1 VQAPSATT
9 VWLSPCDHGVDLDR
23 VSSHRQDDCSNL
35 RGEERS
41 TIVDTMHSIPPFRT
55 QNSPGADIPVAS
67 GALSI
72 ERVTKR
78 YGTVVA
84 LDNVSL
90 QIDRGR
96 FVTLLGPSGS
106 GKTTLLMTIA
116 GFVTPS
122 EGSVTI
128 DGKRIDHLPP
138 ERRNFGMVFQGY
150 ALFPHLSVAENVA
163 FALKV
168 RRRPRAEIA
177 EAVARALAM
186 VQLERFADRLPR
198 QLSGG
203 QQQRAALARA
213 LIFQPKLVLL
223 DEPLSALDR
232 NLRSDLQVEL
242 RDLHQRL
249 GLTFVYVTHDQQEA
263 LSMSDEIAILRDGK
277 LIQKGAP
284 AMLYEKPTS
293 RFVAGFLGRSNFLGG
308 TVEAETAEAVT
319 YRCGTFLMRQSRTEM
334 SFAPGQSILI
344 ALRPEKIQ
352 LCGADAAPATGNR
365 LVGRL
370 TSFSYLGGFHHLVV
384 EVEGVG
390 RIMVDAPTWR
400 QETPAVG
407 QEIALGWDEDA
418 SVPVQDD

>member
-1 VQAPSATT
+1 
-9 VWLSPCDHGVDLDR
+9 
-23 VSSHRQDDCSNL
+23 
-35 RGEERS
+35 
-41 TIVDTMHSIPPFRT
+41 MHSIPPFRN
-55 QNSPGADIPVAS
+55 QNSPGADIPGAS
-67 GALSI
+67 GTLSI

-78 YGTVVA
+78 YGAVVA

-223 DEPLSALDR
+223 DEPLSALDK

-277 LIQKGAP
+277 LIQKGTP

-319 YRCGTFLMRQSRTEM
+319 YRCGTFLLRQSRTEV
-334 SFAPGQSILI
+334 SFAPGQPILI
-344 ALRPEKIQ
+344 ALRAEKIQ
-352 LCGADAAPATGNR
+352 LFGADAAPPTGNR

-370 TSFSYLGGFHHLVV
+370 ASFSYLGGFYHLVV

-400 QETPAVG
+400 EETPAVG
-407 QEIALGWDEDA
+407 REIALGWDEDA
-418 SVPVQDD
+418 SVPVQDN